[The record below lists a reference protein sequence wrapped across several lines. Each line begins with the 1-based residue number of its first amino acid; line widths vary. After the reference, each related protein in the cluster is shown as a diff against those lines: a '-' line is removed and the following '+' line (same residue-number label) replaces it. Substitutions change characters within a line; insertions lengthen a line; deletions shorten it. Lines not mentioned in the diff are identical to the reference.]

1 LRKNRRM
8 DIRGPRLR
16 KPSEGALAF
25 TSSMAADGRI
35 ARHVIAVNIAH
46 MAALVKA
53 NEVDREVGAKC
64 VDFLLGASPRISPD
78 ARAEDFH
85 QQLEQQAVDALGIET
100 AGYLNFGKSRNDQV
114 ATAIRMELRVQLNAL
129 LGALA
134 ELQRA
139 LLMQV
144 GRQGKTVIPGYTHL
158 QRAQPVTFAH
168 HLFAYFDAFQRD
180 AERTVQLYARV
191 NLSPM
196 GGAAMAGTP
205 VKIDRRG
212 VARSLGFDGVIRN
225 AMDAVSSRDV
235 TIEAM
240 SCATM
245 TMVDASR
252 LAEELILWST
262 SEFGF
267 IELDDAYAASSSIM
281 PQKKN
286 AVVAE
291 MVRAKAGAVMG
302 GLMAACAI
310 LKALPYSYNLDLQ
323 EITPQLWRALDD
335 TVNSLTMLAGMVSS
349 ASINPDRLRSAI
361 ANDDSTAVALANYLV
376 KERSISF
383 RHAHAIVGELA
394 RTSAKTGRPLRE
406 VAASKMAVV
415 SAKFGKRITIE
426 PGIAKDL
433 LDPEGFLETIATEG
447 GSNPRSVARGLK
459 VRQKELKLTDS
470 ALRESATSLR
480 ASERKLSAIAS
491 GMAREVKSK
500 IEH

>member
-1 LRKNRRM
+1 LRKKRRM

-16 KPSEGALAF
+16 KPSERALAF

-35 ARHVIAVNIAH
+35 AGRVIAVNVAH
-46 MAALVKA
+46 MVALVKA
-53 NEVDREVGAKC
+53 GEVDRETGAKC
-64 VDFLLGASPRISPD
+64 INFLMGASPEISPG
-78 ARAEDFH
+78 AKAEDFH

-114 ATAIRMELRVQLNAL
+114 ATAIRMELRVGLNAL
-129 LGALA
+129 LRSLA
-134 ELQRA
+134 GLQRA
-139 LLMQV
+139 LL
-144 GRQGKTVIPGYTHL
+144 RQASERGVAVVPGYTHL
-158 QRAQPVTFAH
+158 QRAQPITFAH

-180 AERTVQLYARV
+180 VERTLQLYARV

-205 VKIDRRG
+205 VKIDRSE
-212 VARSLGFDGVIRN
+212 VAESLGFDGVVRN

-235 TIEAM
+235 AIEAL

-267 IELDDAYAASSSIM
+267 LELDDTYAASSSIM

-291 MVRAKAGAVMG
+291 LVRAKAGSVMG
-302 GLMAACAI
+302 DLVAACAI

-323 EITPQLWRALDD
+323 EITPHLWRTLDD
-335 TVNSLTMLAGMVSS
+335 TVDSLTMLAGMVSS
-349 ASINPDRLRSAI
+349 ASIKPDRLRREV
-361 ANDDSTAVALANYLV
+361 ANDNSTAVALANYLV
-376 KERSISF
+376 KENGISF
-383 RHAHAIVGELA
+383 RQAHAIVGQLV
-394 RTSAKTGRPLRE
+394 RSSVQTGRPLQE
-406 VAASKMAVV
+406 IASAKIAAV

-426 PGIAKDL
+426 PSVVKDL
-433 LDPEGFLETIATEG
+433 MDPKTFLETIATEG
-447 GSNPRSVARGLK
+447 GSNPRYVAGGLK
-459 VRQKELKLTDS
+459 VRQKELALTDS
-470 ALRESATSLR
+470 MLSEKTRSLR
-480 ASERKLSAIAS
+480 VSERKLEAIAS
-491 GMAREVKSK
+491 GMAREVKS
-500 IEH
+500 

>member
-1 LRKNRRM
+1 MRKNRRM

-16 KPSEGALAF
+16 KPSERALAF

-35 ARHVIAVNIAH
+35 AGHVIAVNIAH

-53 NEVDREVGAKC
+53 GEVDRETGAKC
-64 VDFLLGASPRISPD
+64 IKFLLGASPEISP
-78 ARAEDFH
+78 AAKAEDFH
-85 QQLEQQAVDALGIET
+85 QQLEQQAVDTLGIEI

-114 ATAIRMELRVQLNAL
+114 ATAIRMELRVELNAL
-129 LGALA
+129 LSSLA

-139 LLMQV
+139 LL
-144 GRQGKTVIPGYTHL
+144 RQASTHGTTVVPGYTHL
-158 QRAQPVTFAH
+158 QRAQPITFAH

-180 AERTVQLYARV
+180 IERALQLYDRV

-212 VARSLGFDGVIRN
+212 VAGSLGFDGVIRN

-235 TIEAM
+235 AIEAL
-240 SCATM
+240 SCATV

-267 IELDDAYAASSSIM
+267 LELDDAYAASSSIM

-291 MVRAKAGAVMG
+291 LVRAKAGSVMG
-302 GLMAACAI
+302 DLVAACAI

-323 EITPQLWRALDD
+323 EITPQLWRAMDD
-335 TVNSLTMLAGMVSS
+335 TVDSLAMLAGMVLS
-349 ASINPDRLRSAI
+349 ASINPDRLRGAI
-361 ANDDSTAVALANYLV
+361 AKDNSTAVALANYLV
-376 KERSISF
+376 KESGISF
-383 RHAHAIVGELA
+383 RQAHAIVGQLV
-394 RTSAKTGRPLRE
+394 RTSVETGRPLQE
-406 VAASKMAVV
+406 IASSKMAAV
-415 SAKFGKRITIE
+415 SVKFGKRITIE
-426 PGIAKDL
+426 PGVTKDL
-433 LDPEGFLETIATEG
+433 LDPKSFLETIATEG
-447 GSNPRSVARGLK
+447 GSNPKSVAGGLK
-459 VRQKELKLTDS
+459 VRQRELALTDS
-470 ALRESATSLR
+470 ALSEKATSLR
-480 ASERKLSAIAS
+480 VSGRKLRAIAS
-491 GMAREVKSK
+491 GMAREVKS
-500 IEH
+500 